1 MPTILVV
8 EDETSIRKLVAV
20 NLSARGYDVIEA
32 ASAEDGLAQLRQ
44 VPLSLVLLD
53 IKLPGMRGWDLLA
66 AMSDDPRI
74 ALDIP
79 IIIMTASVADVQTQA
94 QDYPN
99 IVKILIKP
107 FIIDDLVQAVADVLG

>member
-1 MPTILVV
+1 MPAILVV

-32 ASAEDGLAQLRQ
+32 ASAEDGLVQLRQ
-44 VPLSLVLLD
+44 APLSLVVLD
-53 IKLPGMRGWDLLA
+53 IKLPGMQGWDLLA
-66 AMSDDPRI
+66 TVSDDPRI
-74 ALDIP
+74 SSDIP
-79 IIIMTASVADVQTQA
+79 IIVMTASAADVQVHV

-107 FIIDDLVQAVADVLG
+107 FNIDDLVQTVVDVLG